1 MDPFSFLEESGD
13 KKSWIFAIFD
23 YFPVVPDALPR
34 SGVTFYKTGN
44 TRKSGFQHSEIC
56 GGPFSLV
63 SFLSAVRLTLRLA
76 RRILA
81 PS

>member
-34 SGVTFYKTGN
+34 SGVTFSKW
-44 TRKSGFQHSEIC
+44 FQHLEN
-56 GGPFSLV
+56 GFSTLKVV
-63 SFLSAVRLTLRLA
+63 SAL
-76 RRILA
+76 
-81 PS
+81 